1 MEPGEDNK
9 QKTRG
14 PDTKPRK
21 KRQYKKQHPRQPKKK
36 NKEPEIY
43 NTCNFIIKILI

>member
-1 MEPGEDNK
+1 MEPGEDK
-9 QKTRG
+9 KPRTRG

-21 KRQYKKQHPRQPKKK
+21 KKQQRPRQPKKK
-36 NKEPEIY
+36 NKEQEIY